1 MSTHRHSPAAMMAAQ
16 AVCLIHLHTKDRKT
30 VSQVAGTIESFYPA
44 PGPEDEVLQAKMD
57 RTLGQ
62 SAAEERDMER

>member
-1 MSTHRHSPAAMMAAQ
+1 MSTPRHSPAAMMAAQ

-44 PGPEDEVLQAKMD
+44 PASDAGKTEPPSMSA
-57 RTLGQ
+57 TLF
-62 SAAEERDMER
+62 EEMASKQ